1 MKVVRGFLLCLGI
14 CALAL
19 TSGCGARAIA
29 TMSGVNAAAA
39 SRERPGGPAPSVT
52 PTGPVI
58 AAVLAVPYDEAPLSP
73 RTVWIVGLGGHVT
86 SRVVHVAPS
95 TPLALSPDGRTLLH
109 ATGPPLYANNSQPAT
124 GLWALDLD
132 TGRDTS
138 LLTAPWVL
146 SYCWDASG
154 RIVALTST
162 SRVAIRGFRVWHG
175 TPGSL
180 VSGIPKTTTPSDAST
195 LLACDGR
202 TAYLTGTTA
211 ADGGS
216 MSASVEHL
224 WRYDFASDRMTL
236 AMSID
241 QPGGIDSD
249 MPTRRFLE
257 PSYSGVPPYS
267 WELPSIGLPFA
278 TSAPTSGGPRPD
290 RIELLS
296 YSDLT
301 LERSIIPTPTGTAAY
316 YPAPVFDS
324 TFSHYLARTAANN
337 GGLSA
342 PSKLIEVDAV
352 TGSSTVVPWPADP
365 LVNPVGYLG
374 ASRSFLFVADY
385 AKGVEVV
392 LQEPGKTPRVVLRI
406 PGSSYPRQRWPGI
419 LGVQYAR

>member
-1 MKVVRGFLLCLGI
+1 MKVVRGFLLCLCI

-19 TSGCGARAIA
+19 TSGCGTRAIA
-29 TMSGVNAAAA
+29 TMSGVNAAV
-39 SRERPGGPAPSVT
+39 SRERLGGPVPSVT
-52 PTGPVI
+52 PTTPVI
-58 AAVLAVPYDEAPLSP
+58 AAVLAVPYDESPLSP
-73 RTVWIVGLGGHVT
+73 RTVWIVGLDGHVT

-109 ATGPPLYANNSQPAT
+109 ATGPPLYANNSQPPT

-132 TGRDTS
+132 TGRDTA
-138 LLTAPWVL
+138 LLKAPWVL
-146 SYCWDASG
+146 SYCWDSSG

-180 VSGIPKTTTPSDAST
+180 VSAVPKTTITSDAST
-195 LLACDGR
+195 LLASDGR
-202 TAYLTGTTA
+202 TAYFTGMTA

-241 QPGGIDSD
+241 QPGG
-249 MPTRRFLE
+249 PTDTPARSLVE
-257 PSYSGVPPYS
+257 PAYSGAPPYS
-267 WELPSIGLPFA
+267 WELPSTGLPFA
-278 TSAPTSGGPRPD
+278 TSVPTSGGPRPD
-290 RIELLS
+290 RIELLR
-296 YSDLT
+296 YSDLK
-301 LERSIIPTPTGTAAY
+301 LERSIIPTPRGTAAY

-342 PSKLIEVDAV
+342 PSKLLEVDAA

-385 AKGVEVV
+385 PKGVEVV
-392 LQEPGKTPRVVLRI
+392 LQEPGKKPRVVLRI
-406 PGSSYPRQRWPGI
+406 PGPSYPRQRWPGI